1 MKLFISH
8 ASEDKAAVARPLA
21 QALQR
26 RGFTVWYDEFVLR
39 LGDSLQRSIDR
50 GLAEC
55 DFGVVVLSN
64 AFFSKRWPQQELSG
78 LFAREFYRDQ
88 KIVLP
93 IWHQLE
99 AEDIRLFSP
108 LIADRVAVSTSKGL
122 PIVVDEIV
130 RSIQAASLTEL
141 AEQQSE
147 LKAGSAERPV
157 QHLRLV
163 EQMSLKPEARD
174 CPSCR
179 RGHLTLISSHTGAAE
194 GTFTRHFQVLQCN
207 DCPYTL
213 SE

>member
-21 QALQR
+21 KALQR

-78 LFAREFYRDQ
+78 LFARESYRDQ

-93 IWHQLE
+93 IWHQIE
-99 AEDIRLFSP
+99 AEEIRIFSP
-108 LIADRVAVSTSKGL
+108 LIADRVAVSTNKGLQVVIGEILRSIQVNPPKGL
-122 PIVVDEIV
+122 P
-130 RSIQAASLTEL
+130 
-141 AEQQSE
+141 EQNSE
-147 LKAGSAERPV
+147 LKSESVARPV
-157 QHLRLV
+157 QYLGLV
-163 EQMSLKPEARD
+163 RQMAVTPESRD
-174 CPSCR
+174 CPSCP
-179 RGHLTLISSHTGAAE
+179 RGHLSVISSHTRAAE
-194 GTFTRHFQVLQCN
+194 GTFTRHFQILRCN
-207 DCPYTL
+207 DCGYIL